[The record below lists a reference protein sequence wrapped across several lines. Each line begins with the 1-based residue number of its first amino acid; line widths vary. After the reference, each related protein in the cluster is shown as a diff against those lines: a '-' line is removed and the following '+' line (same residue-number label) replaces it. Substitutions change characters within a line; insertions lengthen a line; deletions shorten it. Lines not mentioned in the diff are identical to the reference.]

1 MRVSESELL
10 DLIADE
16 AIIDRNILT
25 REAALGDLGITSL
38 DLVSMLFELEERY
51 GVVVEEAEMP
61 RMTTLG
67 EMIDFLLSRINVE
80 PVA

>member
-61 RMTTLG
+61 PMTTLG
-67 EMIDFLLSRINVE
+67 EMVDFLLSRINVE